1 MNATMKNEKNFT
13 ATAGMPILL
22 LILAMIGGTI
32 GAAVAFELPG
42 IAAVG
47 ALPFICLFGFKI
59 VPPNHSIVLT
69 FFGTYKGTLKDN
81 GFWWTNPFFGS
92 KSISLR
98 ARNMDREPVKV
109 NDKLGNPIM
118 IGVVLVW
125 RVEDTYKAGFDV
137 DDYQKFVSI
146 QSESAI
152 RQLAT
157 HFAYDKFDDEESDIS
172 LRDGGEEVNGILE
185 QTLRHRLEIA
195 GIEVIEARIAYLAY
209 AAEIAGAMLQRQQA
223 TAIVAARKK
232 IVEGAV
238 SMVEMA
244 LHQLADKEIVQFDQS
259 QKASIA
265 SNLMVVLCSDRAAT
279 PMVNAGA

>member
-1 MNATMKNEKNFT
+1 MKNEKNFT
-13 ATAGMPILL
+13 ARSGMLFLL
-22 LILAMIGGTI
+22 GILAALTG
-32 GAAVAFELPG
+32 LG
-42 IAAVG
+42 IAAGMLQNPIFAVIG
-47 ALPFICLFGFKI
+47 LIPFVCLFGFKI

-69 FFGTYKGTLKDN
+69 FFGKYQGTLKDN
-81 GFWWTNPFFGS
+81 GFWWTNPLYGS

-109 NDKLGNPIM
+109 NDKMGNPIM

-125 RVEDTYKAGFDV
+125 RVEDTYKASFEV

-195 GIEVIEARIAYLAY
+195 GIEVVEARISYLAY

-244 LHQLADKEIVQFDQS
+244 LQQLSEKDIVHLEPAQR
-259 QKASIA
+259 AAMA

-279 PMVNAGA
+279 PIVNAGQ

>member
-1 MNATMKNEKNFT
+1 MSIAMKNEKNFT
-13 ATAGMPILL
+13 ATPGMPMLL
-22 LILAMIGGTI
+22 LFLALMTG
-32 GAAVAFELPG
+32 LG
-42 IAAVG
+42 IATGLTDNPLYAIVG
-47 ALPFICLFGFKI
+47 VIPFFALFGFKI
-59 VPPNHSIVLT
+59 VPPNHAKVLT
-69 FFGTYKGTLKDN
+69 FFGKYQGTLKDN

-98 ARNMDREPVKV
+98 ASNQDREPVKV

-125 RVEDTYKAGFDV
+125 RVEDTYKASFEV

-157 HFAYDKFDDEESDIS
+157 HFAYDTFDDQHSEIS
-172 LRDGGEEVNGILE
+172 LRDGGDEVNGILE

-223 TAIVAARKK
+223 TAIVAARQK

-244 LHQLADKEIVQFDQS
+244 LQQLSEKEIVHLEPA
-259 QKASIA
+259 QKAMMA

-279 PMVNAGA
+279 PIVNAGS

>member
-1 MNATMKNEKNFT
+1 MKNEKDFKGSSGMGML
-13 ATAGMPILL
+13 ALVLLLLGGSIAGMVLL
-22 LILAMIGGTI
+22 QTPWFIAGIVVAVFLALGF
-32 GAAVAFELPG
+32 AV
-42 IAAVG
+42 VQ
-47 ALPFICLFGFKI
+47 
-59 VPPNHSIVLT
+59 PNHSVVLV
-69 FFGTYKGTLKDN
+69 FFGKYQGTIKEN
-81 GFWWTNPFFGS
+81 GFWWVNPLYGK

-125 RVEDTYKAGFDV
+125 RVEDTYKAAFEV
-137 DDYQKFVSI
+137 DSYEQFVRI

-157 HFAYDKFDDEESDIS
+157 HFAYDKFDDDENDIS

-185 QTLRHRLEIA
+185 QTLRNRLEIA
-195 GIEVIEARIAYLAY
+195 GIQVIEARIAYLAY

-238 SMVEMA
+238 SMVQMA
-244 LHQLADKEIVQFDQS
+244 LHQLSEKEIVHLDEDR
-259 QKASIA
+259 KANMV
-265 SNLMVVLCSDRAAT
+265 SNLLVVLCSERSAT
-279 PMVNAGA
+279 PVVQAGAS